1 MILQYFVI
9 NQQFLGYFDY
19 FSTLFFFKKS
29 VNLFHYDDRRNR
41 KFLKDFSDKLVF
53 LRENTENSGILAFDN
68 AIHLYLHVTMHKVNA
83 LEVRNAFGSVL
94 ELLNKNEGPILIEK
108 NRLEVAVLI
117 SMEDFKIRF
126 LDVLAKEER
135 DQVISELKK
144 SRVQT
149 SKDTTSLL
157 REIRYGNP

>member
-1 MILQYFVI
+1 
-9 NQQFLGYFDY
+9 
-19 FSTLFFFKKS
+19 
-29 VNLFHYDDRRNR
+29 
-41 KFLKDFSDKLVF
+41 
-53 LRENTENSGILAFDN
+53 
-68 AIHLYLHVTMHKVNA
+68 MHKVNA

-144 SRVQT
+144 SRVHT
-149 SKDTTSLL
+149 SKDTTTLL